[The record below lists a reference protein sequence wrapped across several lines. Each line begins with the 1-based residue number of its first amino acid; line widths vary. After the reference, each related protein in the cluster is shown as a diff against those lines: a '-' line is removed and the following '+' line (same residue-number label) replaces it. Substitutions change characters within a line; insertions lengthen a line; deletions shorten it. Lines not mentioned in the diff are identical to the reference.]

1 MIKEILSQKLVKRR
15 IIFNNPS
22 INFGVKSGIIPS
34 HEVSLNFFYT
44 QRAPDIA
51 EMFSDG
57 LHHALASIEYGDPFL
72 KSETTNKFVI
82 NFEKKEGNF
91 QYNLNPYFTSGK
103 NYIVI
108 EPVGVEQSIRGAFPV
123 WEFRSI
129 SSLLKGIDVDLLY
142 RINKN
147 ITYKN
152 DTSWIEG
159 VEKNTKTPMINIPP
173 LTTNNQIQFSLSK
186 WKYFFGSIISKYV
199 FNQNQFPD
207 NNFYTTIIENG
218 SKVEKLVDIST
229 PPNGYHDLGID
240 LNWGPYKLFS
250 NKISFSLTF
259 DNILN
264 ANYRNY
270 LNRMRFYN
278 DELGRNIM
286 IQIKINH

>member
-1 MIKEILSQKLVKRR
+1 
-15 IIFNNPS
+15 
-22 INFGVKSGIIPS
+22 
-34 HEVSLNFFYT
+34 
-44 QRAPDIA
+44 
-51 EMFSDG
+51 
-57 LHHALASIEYGDPFL
+57 
-72 KSETTNKFVI
+72 
-82 NFEKKEGNF
+82 
-91 QYNLNPYFTSGK
+91 
-103 NYIVI
+103 
-108 EPVGVEQSIRGAFPV
+108 
-123 WEFRSI
+123 
-129 SSLLKGIDVDLLY
+129 
-142 RINKN
+142 
-147 ITYKN
+147 
-152 DTSWIEG
+152 
-159 VEKNTKTPMINIPP
+159 MINIPP